1 MVEQLAADLA
11 CFLRAAQLAPTMQ
24 SEFALAKV
32 NRVEAAWQVDTMDD
46 ATFGWVV
53 AMRDGRR
60 FYLQYTMEDAEAGR
74 PEEFQVAA
82 LPADQAHPKLDREP
96 GVHWY
101 TPDHINQHLGRIRP
115 KP

>member
-1 MVEQLAADLA
+1 MVEQIAADLA

-24 SEFALAKV
+24 SDFALAKV
-32 NRVEAAWQVDTMDD
+32 GRVEAAWQVDTLDD

-60 FYLQYTMEDAEAGR
+60 FYLEYTMEDAEAGR
-74 PEEFQVAA
+74 PEEFQVSA
-82 LPADQAHPKLDREP
+82 LPDGRTYPELDRAL

-101 TPDHINQHLGRIRP
+101 TPDHINKHLGLVRP
-115 KP
+115 TP